1 MFYGNTKTTI
11 LKEKTMNKT
20 KKSLMIVSLITL
32 AISCLMLI
40 LAVFKVDVFHGIA
53 LRFLLIFA
61 TTSLA
66 CAIAISEIN
75 IIERKRILGFIGLGL
90 LTLSVLMALVVFCS
104 PLLFNYNVFNRITG
118 IVAVLSVAFIAVLSI
133 YSKLEKS
140 LLGLQIP
147 TYVALGVLALMI
159 SILIGGFNL
168 LEIKGMLEV
177 LIIDAIVTVG
187 LLIASSVIASKR
199 KDGNKPETKQESELE
214 MLKTENLRLKQE
226 NEELKAKL
234 AELQK

>member
-1 MFYGNTKTTI
+1 
-11 LKEKTMNKT
+11 MNKT
-20 KKSLMIVSLITL
+20 KKSLMIVSLVTL

-40 LAVFKVDVFHGIA
+40 LAVLKVDVFHGIA

>member
-1 MFYGNTKTTI
+1 
-11 LKEKTMNKT
+11 MNKT
-20 KKSLMIVSLITL
+20 KKSLMIVSLVTL
-32 AISCLMLI
+32 AISCMMLI

-199 KDGNKPETKQESELE
+199 KDGNKLETKQESELE

>member
-1 MFYGNTKTTI
+1 
-11 LKEKTMNKT
+11 MNKT
-20 KKSLMIVSLITL
+20 KKSLMIVSLVTL

-147 TYVALGVLALMI
+147 TYVALGVLAIMI
-159 SILIGGFNL
+159 SIIIGGFNL

>member
-1 MFYGNTKTTI
+1 
-11 LKEKTMNKT
+11 MNKT
-20 KKSLMIVSLITL
+20 KKSLMIVSLVTL

-90 LTLSVLMALVVFCS
+90 LALSVLMALVVFCS

-214 MLKTENLRLKQE
+214 MLKKENLRLKQE

>member
-1 MFYGNTKTTI
+1 
-11 LKEKTMNKT
+11 MNKT
-20 KKSLMIVSLITL
+20 KKSLMIVSLVTL
-32 AISCLMLI
+32 ALSCLMLI

-159 SILIGGFNL
+159 SIIIGGFSL

-199 KDGNKPETKQESELE
+199 KDGNKPETKQESEFE

>member
-1 MFYGNTKTTI
+1 
-11 LKEKTMNKT
+11 MNKT
-20 KKSLMIVSLITL
+20 KKSLMIVSLVTL

-147 TYVALGVLALMI
+147 TYVALGVLAIMI

-199 KDGNKPETKQESELE
+199 KDGDKPETKQESELE
-214 MLKTENLRLKQE
+214 MLKKENLRLKQE

>member
-1 MFYGNTKTTI
+1 
-11 LKEKTMNKT
+11 MNKT
-20 KKSLMIVSLITL
+20 KKSLMIVSLVTL

-90 LTLSVLMALVVFCS
+90 LTLSVLMALVIFCS

-118 IVAVLSVAFIAVLSI
+118 IVAVLSVAFIAILSI

-177 LIIDAIVTVG
+177 LIIDAIVTAG

>member
-1 MFYGNTKTTI
+1 
-11 LKEKTMNKT
+11 MNKT
-20 KKSLMIVSLITL
+20 KKSLMIVSLVTL

-75 IIERKRILGFIGLGL
+75 VIERKRILGFIGLGL
-90 LTLSVLMALVVFCS
+90 LALSVLMALVVFCS

-147 TYVALGVLALMI
+147 TYVSLGVLALMI

-199 KDGNKPETKQESELE
+199 KDDNKPETKQESELE
-214 MLKTENLRLKQE
+214 MLKKENLRLKQE

>member
-1 MFYGNTKTTI
+1 
-11 LKEKTMNKT
+11 MNKT
-20 KKSLMIVSLITL
+20 KKSLMIVSLVTL

-147 TYVALGVLALMI
+147 TYVSLGVLALMI
-159 SILIGGFNL
+159 SIIIGGFNL

>member
-1 MFYGNTKTTI
+1 
-11 LKEKTMNKT
+11 MNKT
-20 KKSLMIVSLITL
+20 KKSLMIVSLVTL

-75 IIERKRILGFIGLGL
+75 IIERKRILGFVGLGL
-90 LTLSVLMALVVFCS
+90 LALSVLMALVVFCS

-133 YSKLEKS
+133 YSKLQKS

-147 TYVALGVLALMI
+147 TYVALGVLAIMI

-177 LIIDAIVTVG
+177 LIIDAIVTAG

-199 KDGNKPETKQESELE
+199 KDGDKPETKQESELE
-214 MLKTENLRLKQE
+214 MLKKENLRLKQE

>member
-1 MFYGNTKTTI
+1 
-11 LKEKTMNKT
+11 MNKT
-20 KKSLMIVSLITL
+20 KKGLLIVSLITL

-40 LAVFKVDVFHGIA
+40 LAVFKVDVFHGLP

-61 TTSLA
+61 TTSLS

-75 IIERKRILGFIGLGL
+75 VIERKRILGFIGLGL
-90 LTLSVLMALVVFCS
+90 LALSVLMALVVFCS
-104 PLLFNYNVFNRITG
+104 PLLFKNNVFNKITE
-118 IVAVLSVAFIAVLSI
+118 IVAILSVTFIAVLSI

-147 TYVALGVLALMI
+147 TFVALGILALMI
-159 SILIGGFNL
+159 SIIIGGFNIL
-168 LEIKGMLEV
+168 KIKGMLEV

-187 LLIASSVIASKR
+187 LFIASSVIASKR
-199 KDGNKPETKQESELE
+199 KDDNKLEAKQESELE
-214 MLKTENLRLKQE
+214 KLKKENLMLKQE

>member
-1 MFYGNTKTTI
+1 
-11 LKEKTMNKT
+11 MNKT
-20 KKSLMIVSLITL
+20 KKSLMIVSLVTL

-66 CAIAISEIN
+66 SAIAISEIN

-199 KDGNKPETKQESELE
+199 KDDNKPETKQESELE
-214 MLKTENLRLKQE
+214 MLKKENLRLKQE

>member
-1 MFYGNTKTTI
+1 
-11 LKEKTMNKT
+11 MNKT
-20 KKSLMIVSLITL
+20 KKSLMIVSLVTL

-61 TTSLA
+61 TTSLE

-90 LTLSVLMALVVFCS
+90 LALSVLMALVVFCS

-118 IVAVLSVAFIAVLSI
+118 IVAVLSVAFIAILSI

-177 LIIDAIVTVG
+177 LIIDAIVTAG

>member
-1 MFYGNTKTTI
+1 
-11 LKEKTMNKT
+11 MNKT
-20 KKSLMIVSLITL
+20 KKSLMIVSLVTL

-75 IIERKRILGFIGLGL
+75 VIERKRILGFIGLGL
-90 LTLSVLMALVVFCS
+90 LTLSVLMALVIFCS

-133 YSKLEKS
+133 HSKLEKS

-199 KDGNKPETKQESELE
+199 KDDNKPETKQESELE

>member
-1 MFYGNTKTTI
+1 
-11 LKEKTMNKT
+11 MNKT
-20 KKSLMIVSLITL
+20 KKSLMIVSLVTL

-75 IIERKRILGFIGLGL
+75 VIERKRILGFIGLGL
-90 LTLSVLMALVVFCS
+90 LALSVLMALVVFCS

-199 KDGNKPETKQESELE
+199 KDDNKPEAKQESELE
-214 MLKTENLRLKQE
+214 MLKKENLMLKQE

>member
-1 MFYGNTKTTI
+1 
-11 LKEKTMNKT
+11 MNKT
-20 KKSLMIVSLITL
+20 KKSLMIVSLVTL

-75 IIERKRILGFIGLGL
+75 VIERKRILGFIGLGL

-133 YSKLEKS
+133 HSKLEKS

-199 KDGNKPETKQESELE
+199 KDDNKPETKQESELE

>member
-1 MFYGNTKTTI
+1 
-11 LKEKTMNKT
+11 MNKT
-20 KKSLMIVSLITL
+20 KKSLMIVSLVTL

-147 TYVALGVLALMI
+147 TYVALGILALMI

>member
-1 MFYGNTKTTI
+1 
-11 LKEKTMNKT
+11 MNKT
-20 KKSLMIVSLITL
+20 KKSLMIVSLVTL

-214 MLKTENLRLKQE
+214 MLKKENLRLKQE

>member
-1 MFYGNTKTTI
+1 
-11 LKEKTMNKT
+11 MNKT
-20 KKSLMIVSLITL
+20 KKSLMIVSLVTI

-199 KDGNKPETKQESELE
+199 KDDNKPETKQESELE
-214 MLKTENLRLKQE
+214 MLKKENLRLKQE

>member
-1 MFYGNTKTTI
+1 
-11 LKEKTMNKT
+11 MNKT
-20 KKSLMIVSLITL
+20 KKSLMIVSLVTL
-32 AISCLMLI
+32 AISCFMLI

-159 SILIGGFNL
+159 SIIIGGFNL

-234 AELQK
+234 AELQKQ

>member
-1 MFYGNTKTTI
+1 
-11 LKEKTMNKT
+11 MNKT
-20 KKSLMIVSLITL
+20 KKSLMIVSLVTL

>member
-20 KKSLMIVSLITL
+20 KKSLMIVSLVTL

-147 TYVALGVLALMI
+147 TYVALGVLAIMI

-199 KDGNKPETKQESELE
+199 KDGDKPETKQESELE

>member
-1 MFYGNTKTTI
+1 
-11 LKEKTMNKT
+11 MNKT
-20 KKSLMIVSLITL
+20 KKSLMIVSLVTL

-66 CAIAISEIN
+66 CAIAITEIN

-90 LTLSVLMALVVFCS
+90 LALSVLMALVVFCS

-199 KDGNKPETKQESELE
+199 KDGDKPETKQESELE

>member
-1 MFYGNTKTTI
+1 
-11 LKEKTMNKT
+11 MNKT
-20 KKSLMIVSLITL
+20 KKSLMIVSLVTL

-234 AELQK
+234 SELQK

>member
-1 MFYGNTKTTI
+1 
-11 LKEKTMNKT
+11 MNKT
-20 KKSLMIVSLITL
+20 KKSLMIVSLVTL

-40 LAVFKVDVFHGIA
+40 FAVFKVDVFHGIA

-159 SILIGGFNL
+159 SIIIGGFNL

-177 LIIDAIVTVG
+177 LIIDAIVTIG

>member
-1 MFYGNTKTTI
+1 
-11 LKEKTMNKT
+11 MNKT

>member
-1 MFYGNTKTTI
+1 
-11 LKEKTMNKT
+11 MNKT
-20 KKSLMIVSLITL
+20 KKSLMIVSLVTL

-159 SILIGGFNL
+159 SILIGGFSL

>member
-1 MFYGNTKTTI
+1 
-11 LKEKTMNKT
+11 MNKT

-159 SILIGGFNL
+159 SILIGGFNI

-199 KDGNKPETKQESELE
+199 KDGDKPETKQESELE
-214 MLKTENLRLKQE
+214 MLKKENLRLKQE

>member
-1 MFYGNTKTTI
+1 
-11 LKEKTMNKT
+11 MNKT
-20 KKSLMIVSLITL
+20 KKSLMIVSLVTL

-159 SILIGGFNL
+159 SIIIGGFNL

-234 AELQK
+234 AELQKQ

>member
-1 MFYGNTKTTI
+1 
-11 LKEKTMNKT
+11 MNKT
-20 KKSLMIVSLITL
+20 KKSLMIVSLVTL

-75 IIERKRILGFIGLGL
+75 IIERKRILGFIGLGF

-214 MLKTENLRLKQE
+214 MLKKENLRLKQE

>member
-1 MFYGNTKTTI
+1 
-11 LKEKTMNKT
+11 MNKT
-20 KKSLMIVSLITL
+20 KKSLMIVSLVTL

-90 LTLSVLMALVVFCS
+90 LALSVLMALVVFCS

-118 IVAVLSVAFIAVLSI
+118 IVAVLSVAFIAILSI

-159 SILIGGFNL
+159 SIIIGGFNL

-177 LIIDAIVTVG
+177 LIIDAIVTAG

>member
-1 MFYGNTKTTI
+1 
-11 LKEKTMNKT
+11 MNKT
-20 KKSLMIVSLITL
+20 KKSLMIVSLVTL

-199 KDGNKPETKQESELE
+199 KDDNKPETKQESELE
-214 MLKTENLRLKQE
+214 MLKKENLRLKQE

-234 AELQK
+234 AELRK

>member
-1 MFYGNTKTTI
+1 
-11 LKEKTMNKT
+11 MNKT
-20 KKSLMIVSLITL
+20 KKSLMIVSLVTL

-199 KDGNKPETKQESELE
+199 KDGNKLETKQESELE

>member
-1 MFYGNTKTTI
+1 
-11 LKEKTMNKT
+11 MNKT
-20 KKSLMIVSLITL
+20 KKSLMIVSLVTL

-104 PLLFNYNVFNRITG
+104 PLLFHYNVFNRITG

-199 KDGNKPETKQESELE
+199 KDDNKPETKQESELE
-214 MLKTENLRLKQE
+214 MLKKENLRLKQE
-226 NEELKAKL
+226 NEELKAKI

>member
-1 MFYGNTKTTI
+1 
-11 LKEKTMNKT
+11 
-20 KKSLMIVSLITL
+20 
-32 AISCLMLI
+32 
-40 LAVFKVDVFHGIA
+40 
-53 LRFLLIFA
+53 
-61 TTSLA
+61 
-66 CAIAISEIN
+66 
-75 IIERKRILGFIGLGL
+75 
-90 LTLSVLMALVVFCS
+90 
-104 PLLFNYNVFNRITG
+104 
-118 IVAVLSVAFIAVLSI
+118 
-133 YSKLEKS
+133 
-140 LLGLQIP
+140 
-147 TYVALGVLALMI
+147 MI

>member
-1 MFYGNTKTTI
+1 
-11 LKEKTMNKT
+11 MNKT
-20 KKSLMIVSLITL
+20 KKSLMIVSLVTL

-199 KDGNKPETKQESELE
+199 KDDNKPETKQESELE
-214 MLKTENLRLKQE
+214 ILKKENLRLKQE

>member
-1 MFYGNTKTTI
+1 
-11 LKEKTMNKT
+11 MNKT
-20 KKSLMIVSLITL
+20 KKSLMIVSLVTL

-226 NEELKAKL
+226 NEELKKL
-234 AELQK
+234 IKGE